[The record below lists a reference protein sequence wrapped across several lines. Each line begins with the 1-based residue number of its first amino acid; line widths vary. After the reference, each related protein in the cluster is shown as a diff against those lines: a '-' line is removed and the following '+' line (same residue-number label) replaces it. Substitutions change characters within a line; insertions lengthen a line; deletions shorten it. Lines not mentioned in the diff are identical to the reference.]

1 MTRGQ
6 INIQRREF
14 EAAETDLR
22 GVLADEAL
30 FEGVAAEALV
40 QLAKLARL
48 TGNLQDAQASLA
60 SATALPDVTER
71 TLVEA
76 QLEEAALRASQG
88 HTSAV
93 NDLWESIAQNPAASR
108 RQATIA
114 RNRGQG
120 LDS

>member
-1 MTRGQ
+1 LTRGQ